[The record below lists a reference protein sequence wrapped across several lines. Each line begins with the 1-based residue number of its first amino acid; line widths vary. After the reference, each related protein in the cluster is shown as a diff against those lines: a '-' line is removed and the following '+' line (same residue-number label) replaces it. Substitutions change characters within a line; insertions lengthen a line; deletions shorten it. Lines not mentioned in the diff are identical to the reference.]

1 MVKTAKK
8 TKPKKIGKKAKSKPL
23 PEKEIRRVAVE
34 VVEDQ
39 EDSIPEPVP
48 DSLEDDHGPLEEN
61 AAKAVGIDS
70 KALAPTD
77 PVALYLSE
85 IRKYPLLSREQELAL
100 AKKYY
105 ESKDPTAAQAL
116 VTANLRFV
124 VKVAADYSR
133 FGARMI
139 DLIQEGNMG
148 LMHAVR
154 EFNPYKGVRLITYA
168 VWWIRGY
175 IQEYLMKQ
183 YSLVKI
189 GTTQN
194 QKRLFY
200 QLQRQREEL
209 DALGL
214 SPDIKMLSSRLGIPE
229 DEVEMMAQRMSG
241 RDISLDRPLDNENG
255 SSLMDFQKV
264 EGATPDEEISK
275 HEEISHLTETIDA
288 LKPHLSEREKIILDE
303 RILAD
308 EPMTLQEIG
317 EKYGI
322 TREAVRQ
329 MESRLMKKIKDQF
342 QKS

>member
-1 MVKTAKK
+1 MAKKPTKKPSTKTAAKK
-8 TKPKKIGKKAKSKPL
+8 LIKKAAPVRSVVAEIVDEKHKPH
-23 PEKEIRRVAVE
+23 KTSARDVTDSDDGEI
-34 VVEDQ
+34 
-39 EDSIPEPVP
+39 S
-48 DSLEDDHGPLEEN
+48 
-61 AAKAVGIDS
+61 IDS
-70 KALAPTD
+70 KALATTD
-77 PVALYLSE
+77 PVSLYLSE
-85 IRKYPLLSREQELAL
+85 IRKYPLLTREQEEEL

-105 ESKDPTAAQAL
+105 ETKDPLMAQAM

-194 QKRLFY
+194 QKKLFY
-200 QLQRQREEL
+200 QLQKEREAL
-209 DALGL
+209 DAIGQGSNLQL
-214 SPDIKMLSSRLGIPE
+214 LSSRLGIPE
-229 DEVEMMAQRMSG
+229 DEVQMMAQRMSG
-241 RDISLDRPLDNENG
+241 RDVSLSQPLDED
-255 SSLMDFQKV
+255 SPSASLIDMQKDQH
-264 EGATPDEEISK
+264 ETPDVELSKREEISQ
-275 HEEISHLTETIDA
+275 LTDAIEA
-288 LKPHLSEREKIILDE
+288 LKPSLSEREKIILDE
-303 RILAD
+303 RILSD
-308 EPMTLQEIG
+308 EPLTLQEIG
-317 EKYGI
+317 EKHGI

-329 MESRLMKKIKDQF
+329 MEARLMKKIKEQF
-342 QKS
+342 QK